1 MPYEFREHENEL
13 EPEAGGSRSGVPP
26 RKHTGAAV
34 LDPPVP
40 PRKPLSPIPSIPVST
55 LLKILAVLIL
65 VGIGAVT
72 LFYILK
78 G

>member
-1 MPYEFREHENEL
+1 MPYEFSEHEPEL
-13 EPEAGGSRSGVPP
+13 QPDAGGSRSGVPP

-40 PRKPLSPIPSIPVST
+40 PRRPLSPIPSIPVST

-65 VGIGAVT
+65 VGIGVAAF
-72 LFYILK
+72 LYMFK